1 MGKRSD
7 FKRRKNDAYDTP
19 LQAVLPLIPYLV
31 PESSFCEPCAGKG
44 MLIMYL
50 QRQGFHCNAAY
61 DIETRENNIETM
73 DALTLDKT
81 DLKGADYIVT
91 NPAWTRQIL
100 HPTID
105 VFRKI
110 TTTWLLL
117 DAPWMHT
124 KQAKPYME
132 YCSLIVS
139 VGRISWM
146 ENGVSSLDDSCWYRF
161 GLDKTE
167 TIFKGRS

>member
-1 MGKRSD
+1 MGKRSN

-19 LQAVLPLIPYLV
+19 HHAVLPLIPYLV

-44 MLIMYL
+44 QLIMHL
-50 QRQGFHCNAAY
+50 QRQGFHCTAAY
-61 DIETRENNIETM
+61 DIEPRESSIETM
-73 DALTLDKT
+73 DALDLD
-81 DLKGADYIVT
+81 LVYLNGADYIVT
-91 NPAWTRQIL
+91 NPVWTRQLL
-100 HPTID
+100 HPMID

-132 YCSLIVS
+132 YCSMIVS
-139 VGRISWM
+139 VGRVSWM
-146 ENGVSSLDDSCWYRF
+146 ENGISSKDDCCWYRF

-167 TIFKGRS
+167 TIFKGR

>member
-19 LQAVLPLIPYLV
+19 FPAMPPLFPYLIPD
-31 PESSFCEPCAGKG
+31 SSFVDPCAGKG
-44 MLIMYL
+44 MLIMHM
-50 QRQGFHCNAAY
+50 QRRGFHCSAAY
-61 DIETRENNIETM
+61 DIAPRESSIETM
-73 DALTLDKT
+73 DALDLDKA

-91 NPAWTRQIL
+91 NPAWARQIL
-100 HPTID
+100 HPMID

-110 TTTWLLL
+110 ATTWLLF
-117 DAPWMHT
+117 DAGWMHT
-124 KQAKPYME
+124 KQSVPYMP
-132 YCSLIVS
+132 YCSMVVS

-146 ENGVSSLDDSCWYRF
+146 ENGISGKDDCCWYRF

-167 TIFKGRS
+167 TIFKGR

>member
-1 MGKRSD
+1 MARRSN

-19 LQAVLPLIPYLV
+19 YQAVLPLIPYLI

-44 MLIMYL
+44 VLIMHL
-50 QRQGFHCNAAY
+50 QRRGFHCNAAY
-61 DIETRENNIETM
+61 DIEPRESDIEAV
-73 DALTLDKT
+73 DAMNLTSGLVNC
-81 DLKGADYIVT
+81 ADYIVT

-100 HPTID
+100 HPMID

-139 VGRISWM
+139 VGRVSWM
-146 ENGVSSLDDSCWYRF
+146 ENGISGKDDSCWYRF

-167 TIFKGRS
+167 TIFKGR

>member
-1 MGKRSD
+1 MAKRSN

-19 LQAVLPLIPYLV
+19 YNAVLPLIPHLI
-31 PESSFCEPCAGKG
+31 PESSFIEPCAGKG
-44 MLIMYL
+44 QLASHL
-50 QRQGFHCNAAY
+50 EQHGFNCFCTS
-61 DIETRENNIETM
+61 DIEPRGRHITKFDAMDIANREEGYF
-73 DALTLDKT
+73 AE
-81 DLKGADYIVT
+81 YIIT

-100 HPTID
+100 HPMID

-124 KQAKPYME
+124 KQAAPYLE

-139 VGRISWM
+139 VGRVSWM
-146 ENGVSSLDDSCWYRF
+146 ENGVSSKDDAAWFRF

-167 TIFKGRS
+167 TIFKER